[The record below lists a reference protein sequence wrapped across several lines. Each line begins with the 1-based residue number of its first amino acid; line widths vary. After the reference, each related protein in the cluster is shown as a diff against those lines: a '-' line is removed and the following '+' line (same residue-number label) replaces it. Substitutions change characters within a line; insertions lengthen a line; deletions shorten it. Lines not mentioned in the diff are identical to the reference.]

1 MRPSIVFLPPVPRE
15 PGSESTPPI
24 CACALA
30 AKIALSTSRHAK
42 ENQRCNLCICQA
54 RKIIFVFSLDQKL
67 ERERRRITDPS
78 LKAPPHLGA
87 VNFRQA
93 EKRLSPA
100 YHGH

>member
-24 CACALA
+24 CACELA

-54 RKIIFVFSLDQKL
+54 RTIIFVFSLDQKL
-67 ERERRRITDPS
+67 ERANSVVPRSFIEGTA
-78 LKAPPHLGA
+78 APNA